1 MRDEDILRE
10 FYSNKDSHLMSYNFD
25 LKELMDNF
33 TMLNFVKNGRKVC
46 LSEEGVDFGGFFVCT
61 PKQYVIGYNSNYG
74 VGAHITAKA
83 RAMKDILGGGTL
95 TRIEELTQL
104 GQMCTERYITGRL
117 AYENTGTDLSG
128 RRRIG
133 GIFDISIKE
142 NAGSISCQLF
152 ESFKKFY
159 EDYNKEIELACK
171 SSGGSF
177 HVSFY
182 NKDTKKRVESDNL
195 DLLLNYL
202 ENHID
207 ENLDDEED
215 EVIIGVP
222 TRDKQL

>member
-1 MRDEDILRE
+1 MKDEDILRE
-10 FYSNKDSHLMSYNFD
+10 YYNNKDSHLMSYNFD
-25 LKELMDNF
+25 IKELVDNF
-33 TMLNFVKNGRKVC
+33 TILNFVKNGRKAC
-46 LSEEGVDFGGFFVCT
+46 LSEEGVDFGGFFICT

-95 TRIEELTQL
+95 TRIDELTEL

-128 RRRIG
+128 RLRIG
-133 GIFDISIKE
+133 GIFDISIKD
-142 NAGSISCQLF
+142 NSDSISRNMF

-159 EDYNKEIELACK
+159 DDYNKEIELACNN
-171 SSGGSF
+171 SGGSF

-182 NKDTKKRVESDNL
+182 NKDTKKRVESNNL
-195 DLLLNYL
+195 DLIYSYL

-222 TRDKQL
+222 TKDKQL